1 MDLASYM
8 FIEPAR
14 DSQLFRDLE
23 DLADNWPNRLAKCCN
38 AIDAFV
44 LDVYTPGYRVAPPT
58 PGIRDQP
65 DLSASVEVYLVPHLF
80 EGPAALLR
88 VDHVRRT
95 ITYVAVYSNYDGDDH
110 AAQWQRILD
119 LARSALE

>member
-88 VDHVRRT
+88 VTTSDERSLTWPSTRTTTAT
-95 ITYVAVYSNYDGDDH
+95 ITRRNG
-110 AAQWQRILD
+110 RGF
-119 LARSALE
+119 